1 MGKVCAS
8 GCSLGPLLD
17 GPDLARIGFAVSSDP
32 QTHGP
37 FVGGKHMGDTTNE
50 LKMELKKSLSDL
62 QTLRDEVRVRL
73 HLASMDLKDQWNK
86 LEPYLADV
94 EQKASDVSEA
104 SRTLIGEAV
113 KRLEKFR
120 ASLH

>member
-1 MGKVCAS
+1 MS
-8 GCSLGPLLD
+8 
-17 GPDLARIGFAVSSDP
+17 
-32 QTHGP
+32 
-37 FVGGKHMGDTTNE
+37 DTTNE
-50 LKMELKKSLSDL
+50 LKSELKKGLSDL

-94 EQKASDVSEA
+94 EQKAAEASEA
-104 SRTLIGEAV
+104 SRTLISEAK

-120 ASLH
+120 ASLT